1 MGFEKEEV
9 KSVVKHDLKDKERLI
24 GKWKAEYKL
33 LKIKFEENLAQE
45 NTKKEEI
52 EGYYKSYKEYKSK
65 NKLLEMRNKILEES
79 ANSSIEKVH
88 QLESFHL
95 EENCR
100 MVEELNRVRVDND
113 QLRRM
118 LEEANAEQNSLRA
131 SYSEEV
137 EKAHQEALMRS
148 ELESKVLN
156 LDIEDNGELHEILSE
171 IRRRVGD
178 QDEKLNKYIKE
189 GKRKDELVT
198 KLRKEIR
205 TLLET
210 QENELENFKNRE
222 VAETVQDMR
231 ARSYESLCEI
241 RDVMQKEQEMA
252 MQAHLELVEE
262 NTAFKMRIGELEG
275 KMLELNQEVKSISHL
290 FNFKSAELEEVREK
304 YEDEIM
310 LYEKRL
316 EDVERFKNA
325 TIKNLQMEVS
335 GRNDEVNM
343 QRSEIKKLLSVKMG
357 ESDEPFDEV
366 LKNQIQTSKKLRE
379 ELGKKNEEV
388 YKLRDSSALM
398 KAELDNLKSE
408 SEICKLKFISEKK
421 NLQVNCDVEIQQL
434 KNQLSLE
441 QKKMLSLENKIKMVI
456 EENRKKDCFI
466 QTFIMGKKL
475 PQNEREFVAAFLREY
490 EIVVTGKHITDKLQS
505 ESQELEKLASYNFNL
520 MKEVAEMKE
529 KMLMYEATSIDQ
541 DSEMRD
547 SMELESPI
555 RSKRLNK
562 SQSISYAEGSA

>member
-1 MGFEKEEV
+1 M
-9 KSVVKHDLKDKERLI
+9 
-24 GKWKAEYKL
+24 
-33 LKIKFEENLAQE
+33 
-45 NTKKEEI
+45 
-52 EGYYKSYKEYKSK
+52 
-65 NKLLEMRNKILEES
+65 
-79 ANSSIEKVH
+79 
-88 QLESFHL
+88 
-95 EENCR
+95 
-100 MVEELNRVRVDND
+100 
-113 QLRRM
+113 
-118 LEEANAEQNSLRA
+118 
-131 SYSEEV
+131 
-137 EKAHQEALMRS
+137 
-148 ELESKVLN
+148 
-156 LDIEDNGELHEILSE
+156 
-171 IRRRVGD
+171 
-178 QDEKLNKYIKE
+178 
-189 GKRKDELVT
+189 
-198 KLRKEIR
+198 
-205 TLLET
+205 
-210 QENELENFKNRE
+210 
-222 VAETVQDMR
+222 
-231 ARSYESLCEI
+231 
-241 RDVMQKEQEMA
+241 
-252 MQAHLELVEE
+252 
-262 NTAFKMRIGELEG
+262 
-275 KMLELNQEVKSISHL
+275 
-290 FNFKSAELEEVREK
+290 
-304 YEDEIM
+304 
-310 LYEKRL
+310 
-316 EDVERFKNA
+316 ERFKNA

-343 QRSEIKKLLSVKMG
+343 QRSEIKKLLLVKMG

>member
-1 MGFEKEEV
+1 
-9 KSVVKHDLKDKERLI
+9 
-24 GKWKAEYKL
+24 
-33 LKIKFEENLAQE
+33 
-45 NTKKEEI
+45 
-52 EGYYKSYKEYKSK
+52 
-65 NKLLEMRNKILEES
+65 
-79 ANSSIEKVH
+79 
-88 QLESFHL
+88 
-95 EENCR
+95 

-137 EKAHQEALMRS
+137 EKAHQESAMRS

-222 VAETVQDMR
+222 VAETVQEMR

-290 FNFKSAELEEVREK
+290 FNFKSAELEEAREK

-316 EDVERFKNA
+316 
-325 TIKNLQMEVS
+325 
-335 GRNDEVNM
+335 
-343 QRSEIKKLLSVKMG
+343 
-357 ESDEPFDEV
+357 
-366 LKNQIQTSKKLRE
+366 
-379 ELGKKNEEV
+379 
-388 YKLRDSSALM
+388 
-398 KAELDNLKSE
+398 
-408 SEICKLKFISEKK
+408 
-421 NLQVNCDVEIQQL
+421 
-434 KNQLSLE
+434 
-441 QKKMLSLENKIKMVI
+441 
-456 EENRKKDCFI
+456 
-466 QTFIMGKKL
+466 
-475 PQNEREFVAAFLREY
+475 
-490 EIVVTGKHITDKLQS
+490 
-505 ESQELEKLASYNFNL
+505 
-520 MKEVAEMKE
+520 
-529 KMLMYEATSIDQ
+529 
-541 DSEMRD
+541 
-547 SMELESPI
+547 
-555 RSKRLNK
+555 
-562 SQSISYAEGSA
+562 